1 MLTVLTDA
9 FSMDKNNID
18 NIVNSIGAIAEILWI
33 LYDSLLKQGFN
44 EQQSMYLTVEYMV
57 NTFFNTST
65 QYEYGDDNNE

>member
-1 MLTVLTDA
+1 
-9 FSMDKNNID
+9 MDKNNID

-57 NTFFNTST
+57 NTFCNTST
-65 QYEYGDDNNE
+65 QYEYGDDNDEQE